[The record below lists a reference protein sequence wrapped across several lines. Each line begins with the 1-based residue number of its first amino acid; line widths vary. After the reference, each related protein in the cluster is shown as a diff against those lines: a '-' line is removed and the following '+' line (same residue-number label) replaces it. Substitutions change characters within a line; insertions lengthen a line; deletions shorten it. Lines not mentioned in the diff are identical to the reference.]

1 MKWEVSNII
10 LERIFDSSS
19 YIVYGNNK
27 KEALRDYIENLIYE
41 LQNMSDS
48 DIERIADDSDDLIYE
63 PIVMNIKAEQKD
75 VK

>member
-27 KEALRDYIENLIYE
+27 KDALKDYIENLIYE
-41 LQNMSDS
+41 LQNMSDT
-48 DIERIADDSDDLIYE
+48 DIERIANDSDDCIYE
-63 PIVMNIKAEQKD
+63 PIVMNNKTEQKD
-75 VK
+75 K

>member
-1 MKWEVSNII
+1 MKLEVSNII

-27 KEALRDYIENLIYE
+27 KEALKDYIENLIYE

-75 VK
+75 K